1 MRPATKTLLIA
12 ATKTD
17 PNRNEPRPEMRYMGG
32 YAEHRP
38 EMHSGGYADHQQEM
52 TYGGYEEIE
61 NRRGR
66 QPRDD
71 RGRYM
76 PKNEMRMGEPMDYS
90 YPEDNYAALPHMPS
104 RTEPPRYE
112 EPRRAMNRIGFNAD
126 PEVRTDYAARTEYP
140 RMNEMEHR
148 KSEARMG
155 HGKSNGDYKLTRED
169 ADEWMRDLEN
179 EDGSRGAHW
188 TFDQV
193 RQVMGQ
199 KNVSADPVTFYAVL
213 NMIYSDYGKVFR
225 KYGMAD
231 KLDFYVDMAKAFI
244 EDKDAVPDK
253 AAAYYEHIVK
263 R

>member
-1 MRPATKTLLIA
+1 MKPVTKALLLTA
-12 ATKTD
+12 N
-17 PNRNEPRPEMRYMGG
+17 PPEPRMGGYGYHEPEMRNGG
-32 YAEHRP
+32 YGH
-38 EMHSGGYADHQQEM
+38 Y
-52 TYGGYEEIE
+52 EIE
-61 NRRGR
+61 DRRGR

-112 EPRRAMNRIGFNAD
+112 DPHRPMNRIGFNAD

-148 KSEARMG
+148 KSETHIG
-155 HGKSNGDYKLTRED
+155 HGKSSGDYKLTRED
-169 ADEWMRDLEN
+169 AEEWMRGLEN
-179 EDGSRGAHW
+179 EDGSKGAHW
-188 TFDQV
+188 TFEQV

-199 KNVSADPVTFYAVL
+199 KNVSADPISFYVVL

-244 EDKDAVPDK
+244 DDKDAVPDK

-263 R
+263 

>member
-1 MRPATKTLLIA
+1 MRPATKALLVA
-12 ATKTD
+12 ATKPEND
-17 PNRNEPRPEMRYMGG
+17 RREEYRGERRNEMRYGG
-32 YAEHRP
+32 YDRP
-38 EMHSGGYADHQQEM
+38 TDMH
-52 TYGGYEEIE
+52 YGGYDEIE
-61 NRRGR
+61 DRRGR
-66 QPRDD
+66 QRRDD

-76 PKNEMRMGEPMDYS
+76 PKNEMRMGEPMEREE
-90 YPEDNYAALPHMPS
+90 PEDNYVPTPYMPS
-104 RTEPPRYE
+104 RREPPRYE
-112 EPRRAMNRIGFNAD
+112 EPRRPMNRIGFETD
-126 PEVRTDYAARTEYP
+126 TETRTDYPMRADYP

-148 KSEARMG
+148 KSEAHMG
-155 HGKSNGDYKLTRED
+155 HAKSGGDYKLTRED

-199 KNVSADPVTFYAVL
+199 KNVSADPITFYVVL